1 MSNKFNLDISQDK
14 YFPQTVPVTALEHT
28 DASDNIEDAIENC
41 VDLSNDHRGFTLVM
55 WYSRYEINDNSLIG
69 MATKRDEGQV
79 DAVRINYHTIKI
91 LPTNSNIL
99 KRDNQLNTEWNEL
112 KFKVGDHL

>member
-1 MSNKFNLDISQDK
+1 M
-14 YFPQTVPVTALEHT
+14 
-28 DASDNIEDAIENC
+28 
-41 VDLSNDHRGFTLVM
+41 M

-69 MATKRDEGQV
+69 MKTQRHEGQV

-112 KFKVGDHL
+112 KFKVSDHF